1 MSLNRLFDAVERVRE
16 AAHWQAAFGQP
27 QVVEGKTLIPVA
39 QVGYGFG
46 LGFGSAGTRPEEEE
60 RSAPVGGGGGG
71 GAMARPLGVLVVT
84 PERVAFEE
92 TIDAG
97 RIALAGIGF
106 AALLVLQLARTLR
119 AIFGHE

>member
-1 MSLNRLFDAVERVRE
+1 MSLNRLFDAVERARE

-46 LGFGSAGTRPEEEE
+46 LGFGSAGARPEENDEA
-60 RSAPVGGGGGG
+60 APAGGGGGG

-84 PERVAFEE
+84 PEQVSFKE
-92 TIDAG
+92 TVDAG

-106 AALLVLQLARTLR
+106 AALFVLQLARTLR
-119 AIFGHE
+119 AIFGHK